1 MSGRLRLA
9 AQTRGRRGGR
19 RAARTARLE
28 GRRGERRPGDCG
40 ARGWGAP
47 AGSRLHAS
55 SPERV
60 RRARARLDARPG
72 RRLNLWASWCIPCK
86 EETPLLQRSWR
97 RWKGRGAV
105 FVGINAK
112 DLRADARAFLRRYGV
127 TYPNVYDGKG
137 SILGRYGV
145 TGFPETYFLDGWG
158 RVVYRIVGAIRT
170 PAELDAA
177 IERALAPA

>member
-1 MSGRLRLA
+1 M
-9 AQTRGRRGGR
+9 
-19 RAARTARLE
+19 
-28 GRRGERRPGDCG
+28 
-40 ARGWGAP
+40 
-47 AGSRLHAS
+47 
-55 SPERV
+55 
-60 RRARARLDARPG
+60 
-72 RRLNLWASWCIPCK
+72 
-86 EETPLLQRSWR
+86 
-97 RWKGRGAV
+97 